1 MATLT
6 IRNVP
11 DQVVERIK
19 LIANGKKYSME
30 QEVRELLESR
40 YTDRAKV
47 LDKIKR
53 RWGYLPKVSAKETEN
68 WRQTGR
74 L

>member
-11 DQVVERIK
+11 DAVVEHLK
-19 LIANGKKYSME
+19 LVAKRRGRSME
-30 QEVRELLESR
+30 QEVRELIEIR
-40 YTDRAKV
+40 YAPRSEVTER
-47 LDKIKR
+47 IRKR
-53 RWGYLPKVSAKETEN
+53 WDLLPATSETEVLE

-74 L
+74 V